1 MRASTVPFFRR
12 VAILDSV
19 SESTYPAG
27 FRLPRHF
34 HRSAYLCFVSSG
46 GFSEQ
51 HGRNV
56 ETYDRSACVFR
67 PPNDEHANEFA
78 DAGAV
83 CVNVDINDSLLER
96 LREIGAGD
104 GRLTLRSPFIQQLR
118 GRLYDELAAPDEM
131 SGMVVES
138 LATEILVFAS
148 RREKEPRVRSRWVE
162 KAQRMIEAEFAEP
175 LSLARIARTVGVHPV
190 HLSRQFRAAH
200 GCTVGDYIRQVRVA
214 FVRRQLTATDTPIA
228 HIALTAGFSD
238 QSQLTRTF
246 RRLTGR
252 TPAAFRQRVGGPS
265 PRDSGERVARSAG

>member
-1 MRASTVPFFRR
+1 MRASTVPFLRR
-12 VAILDSV
+12 VAIFDSV

-27 FRLPRHF
+27 FRLPRHL
-34 HRSAYLCFVSSG
+34 HRSAYLCFVRSG

-83 CVNVDINDSLLER
+83 CVNVDINDSLLNR

-104 GRLTLRSPFIQQLR
+104 GRFTLRSPFIQQLR
-118 GRLYDELAAPDEM
+118 GRLYDELAAPDEL
-131 SGMVVES
+131 SVMVVES
-138 LATEILVFAS
+138 LATEIMAFAS
-148 RREKEPRVRSRWVE
+148 RRQKDSRGRWRWVE
-162 KAQRMIEAEFAEP
+162 KAQQMIDADFAEP

-200 GCTVGDYIRQVRVA
+200 GCTVGDYIRQVRVSFA
-214 FVRRQLTATDTPIA
+214 RRQLTATEAPIA
-228 HIALTAGFSD
+228 HIALAAGFSD

-246 RRLTGR
+246 RRVTGK
-252 TPAAFRQRVGGPS
+252 TPAAYR
-265 PRDSGERVARSAG
+265 AGRR